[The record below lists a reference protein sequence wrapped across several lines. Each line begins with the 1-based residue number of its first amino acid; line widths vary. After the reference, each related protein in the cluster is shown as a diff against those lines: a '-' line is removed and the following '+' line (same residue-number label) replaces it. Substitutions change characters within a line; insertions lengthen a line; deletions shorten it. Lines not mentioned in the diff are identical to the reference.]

1 MSKHALVPIIVAIA
15 CVWGVLTLLGT
26 SAPRRNV
33 VSASNPGYPYPSATV
48 EGDITST
55 PEPSAT
61 TTLVPSDTATQEST
75 PTLAAESS
83 NENQATP
90 MPNIEESV
98 PESVP
103 EAVPQLAA
111 PTEDTNEILQCQPYQ
126 TYLLTGVTT
135 PYTQL
140 LLKFADR
147 VVGGSMSDA
156 VGRFAVPLNMG
167 REAPGTH
174 IITLL
179 IRDSD
184 TVIAT
189 LPCTVP

>member
-1 MSKHALVPIIVAIA
+1 MSKHALVPVFVAIA
-15 CVWGVLTLLGT
+15 CIWGVLTLLGT
-26 SAPRRNV
+26 PAPRRNV
-33 VSASNPGYPYPSATV
+33 VSANEPPYPYPSATV
-48 EGDITST
+48 EMEITDT

-61 TTLVPSDTATQEST
+61 TELIPTETATQEDT
-75 PTLAAESS
+75 PTPTAELGTDEQVTPVPDIAES
-83 NENQATP
+83 P
-90 MPNIEESV
+90 
-98 PESVP
+98 P
-103 EAVPQLAA
+103 EAVPDAEPQLVA

-156 VGRFAVPLNMG
+156 AGRFAVPLNMG
-167 REAPGTH
+167 REASGTH
-174 IITLL
+174 TITLV

-184 TVIAT
+184 AVIAT